1 MSTSEHLGKYA
12 EGWTKGDAATILQT
26 VAESYTF
33 DDPNTGII
41 SKNEFANYLSGLKET
56 VSSLCGEALP
66 EPFMELS
73 EVLTDEKEGVLTAW
87 CWWSIPGTE
96 IKGSGLI
103 KVESEG
109 VSSEVITYYT
119 KLPG

>member
-1 MSTSEHLGKYA
+1 MSATEHLGTYA
-12 EGWTKGDAATILQT
+12 EGWTKGDADTILRS

-41 SKNEFANYLSGLKET
+41 TKDEFANYLAGLKET
-56 VSSLCGEALP
+56 AKSLCEGTLP
-66 EPFMELS
+66 EPFMEIS
-73 EVLTDEKEGVLTAW
+73 EVLTDEKEGTLSVW
-87 CWWSIPGTE
+87 CWWAIPGTE

-103 KVESEG
+103 KVGEEG
-109 VSSEVITYYT
+109 IRSEVITYYT